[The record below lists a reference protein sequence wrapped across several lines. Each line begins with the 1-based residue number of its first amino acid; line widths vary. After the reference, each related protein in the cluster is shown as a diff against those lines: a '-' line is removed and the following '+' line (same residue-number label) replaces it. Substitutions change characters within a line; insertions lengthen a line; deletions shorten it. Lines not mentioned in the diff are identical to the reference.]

1 MGMST
6 PKIRRW
12 EQSDQRQREGQRGA
26 DPELLSGLWK
36 GTTGTDGR
44 DLEGRASQFDL
55 QLTREQD

>member
-36 GTTGTDGR
+36 GTTGLDGH
-44 DLEGRASQFDL
+44 DLGGRASQFDL
-55 QLTREQD
+55 